1 MSSAIAIS
9 HHSGS
14 LLICNHFG
22 DIAIAT
28 GAPLVAIPEQ
38 IRCKRG
44 HLTCRDARVC
54 EPVFNMSERVFP
66 C

>member
-1 MSSAIAIS
+1 MSSVFATWY
-9 HHSGS
+9 HSGS
-14 LLICNHFG
+14 LLIYNQFG

-44 HLTCRDARVC
+44 HVPSANMHSPDALL
-54 EPVFNMSERVFP
+54 
-66 C
+66 